1 MAAAVG
7 ALGLRLI
14 DARTGGGDVAL
25 VAVEQRQRQAYH
37 AVARAQPQ
45 RGQRQRHQPVWPGG
59 FEYPDT
65 SGGSAM
71 LALYLQNLLEGEI
84 LPLPVD
90 EDARLNNVFGYWKYG
105 QHIWPAA

>member
-1 MAAAVG
+1 
-7 ALGLRLI
+7 
-14 DARTGGGDVAL
+14 
-25 VAVEQRQRQAYH
+25 
-37 AVARAQPQ
+37 
-45 RGQRQRHQPVWPGG
+45 
-59 FEYPDT
+59 
-65 SGGSAM
+65 M